1 MVAYGNRTV
10 GSKDQEPNVEMK
22 VRRFVRRPDLV
33 NIKIEG
39 GAHNS
44 ESFYTCLFLCLP
56 KCGSG
61 EVCISIDMTA
71 WL

>member
-44 ESFYTCLFLCLP
+44 ESFYTCLL
-56 KCGSG
+56 
-61 EVCISIDMTA
+61 
-71 WL
+71 